1 MIEEKIIFE
10 YVILQYMQARPDD
23 SAPFLFK
30 IDHSC
35 FLEHHCLLQSK
46 AVLVQREQGGC

>member
-30 IDHSC
+30 I
-35 FLEHHCLLQSK
+35 
-46 AVLVQREQGGC
+46 LVFS